1 MFASLLPFF
10 ALIGLGYFAGR
21 FKLISA
27 EGVNGIN
34 SFILYFAMP
43 ALTLH
48 VLTKLPI
55 EQVFEW
61 RFMASYGATS
71 VTVFLGMV
79 LFQRLVLKTDA
90 KLASVR
96 AVCLAWANA
105 VYLGLP
111 IMLVLHGEKG
121 LIIPMWTI
129 VIDLMVTA
137 TLAMIFLEVA
147 QSEST
152 SILAILKKIAR
163 GLYTNLFFLSV
174 VACFAILLL
183 EIPIPGP
190 IADLADFLADAA
202 APAALFAIGAGL
214 ATHKVEGSYS
224 ELAAFSIMKFILAP
238 NCCAFFAYVVFDLP
252 GWLAMS
258 TVVISCLPVAGN
270 CFLIAKRYNSGVA
283 TSSALI
289 LITTLISLPVLAIV
303 IWWYGL

>member
-1 MFASLLPFF
+1 VFSSLLPFF

-21 FKLISA
+21 GKLVSA
-27 EGVNGIN
+27 EGVNGLN
-34 SFILYFAMP
+34 SFVLYFAMP
-43 ALTLH
+43 ALTLD

-55 EQVFEW
+55 EQIFEW

-71 VTVFLGMV
+71 VSVFVVLV

-90 KLASVR
+90 KLASIR
-96 AVCLAWANA
+96 ALCLAWANA

-129 VIDLMVTA
+129 IIDLMVTA

-147 QSEST
+147 QSKTT
-152 SILAILKKIAR
+152 SVIAILKKIAR

-174 VACFAILLL
+174 VACFAIIIL

-190 IADLADFLADAA
+190 IANLADFLADAA

-214 ATHKVEGSYS
+214 ATHKIEGSYS
-224 ELAAFSIMKFILAP
+224 ELAAFSLLKFALAP
-238 NCCAFFAYVVFDLP
+238 AAAAFFAYVVFDLP
-252 GWLAMS
+252 DWLAMS
-258 TVVISCLPVAGN
+258 TVIISCLPVAGN

-289 LITTLISLPVLAIV
+289 LITTFISLPTLAAVL
-303 IWWYGL
+303 WWYGV

>member
-21 FKLISA
+21 FKLVSA

-61 RFMASYGATS
+61 RFMASYGATA

-96 AVCLAWANA
+96 AVCMAWANA

-111 IMLVLHGEKG
+111 IMLVLHGKKG

-147 QSEST
+147 QSKNT
-152 SILAILKKIAR
+152 SFFVIAKKIAR

-183 EIPIPGP
+183 EIPIPAP
-190 IADLADFLADAA
+190 IANLADFLADAA

-214 ATHKVEGSYS
+214 ATHKIEGSQG
-224 ELAAFSIMKFILAP
+224 ELAVFTLLKFVLVVPVA
-238 NCCAFFAYVVFDLP
+238 AFFAYLVFDLP
-252 GWLAMS
+252 RWLAMS
-258 TVVISCLPVAGN
+258 AVVISCLPVAGN

-289 LITTLISLPVLAIV
+289 LTTTLISLPVLALV